1 MYFKGH
7 VQTLTVF
14 ENTFWLFRFLVVY
27 FHFATHSSFA
37 HIGYQLRV
45 HCVAGRCQVL
55 REMRKDRKSCA
66 SYLCMVPTTTS
77 SAIRYIT
84 NTLRNNR
91 FCILVKLDLLGE
103 HEPLDLI
110 IRADSMF
117 IV

>member
-1 MYFKGH
+1 
-7 VQTLTVF
+7 
-14 ENTFWLFRFLVVY
+14 
-27 FHFATHSSFA
+27 
-37 HIGYQLRV
+37 
-45 HCVAGRCQVL
+45 
-55 REMRKDRKSCA
+55 
-66 SYLCMVPTTTS
+66 MVPTTTS